1 VFTDFDRER
10 RRIEGEL
17 HDGVQ
22 QDLAAISGT
31 LQLALQLL
39 DQDPAAARA
48 LLEELE
54 QETRSAL
61 DRVRVLAREIYP
73 SILVSRG
80 LTAALA
86 ARAEI
91 RVPERYPLEVEE
103 AVYFSCIAL
112 VDDSM
117 TVRVWANDSVLRLEV
132 EGSFDESAVAHVR
145 DRITSVGGQ
154 VTVSGKLLSASV
166 PISGSA
172 R

>member
-1 VFTDFDRER
+1 VFTDSDRER

-86 ARAEI
+86 TRAEI

>member
-1 VFTDFDRER
+1 
-10 RRIEGEL
+10 
-17 HDGVQ
+17 
-22 QDLAAISGT
+22 